1 MDQQWE
7 ILKESNTHIIG
18 APGEETKIFEE
29 IIDEKT
35 TLCKL

>member
-7 ILKESNTHIIG
+7 TFKESNIHIIG
-18 APGEETKIFEE
+18 ASGEELQIFEE
-29 IIDEKT
+29 IIDEKD